1 MESSRSI
8 GVKVFAEYYHAA
20 AEAHQEGK
28 PIAYIT
34 AFTPVEILRAMG
46 LVCLYPES
54 YAVVCAASGRSTEM
68 IQASGMEA
76 FAQDLCSY
84 SLLSFGAERC
94 DRPPFHGLPPPDLL
108 IATNNQC
115 GTTML
120 WFRLWA
126 QKKNI
131 PLFIIDYP
139 GAAHDQPALTR
150 YIRRQYEALIEFIQ
164 AHTGNPLNPAILGEQ
179 VERSKQTC
187 MLWQSVHEVNQARPV
202 RVEVQRLIDALFPIV
217 VARGTRQAYEYYEA
231 LLRECSQPV
240 GQDKNH
246 TIRLLWHGYPMWF
259 LPKKFPRC
267 GDTQCQIVLNDYTL
281 WWSLRYPDTAD
292 DMEALAVAYSD
303 TYLNRTVP
311 RRVEEVA
318 GLVAAYSIEGVICHA
333 NRSCRRALADISPLR
348 QRLHQSSIPSVVIEA
363 DMANPQFHSAE
374 QIQLRMESLCD
385 ALRVL

>member
-1 MESSRSI
+1 VESSRSI

-20 AEAHQEGK
+20 AEAREEGK
-28 PIAYIT
+28 PIAYVT

-94 DRPPFHGLPPPDLL
+94 ARPPFQGLPPPDVL
-108 IATNNQC
+108 IASNNQC

-120 WFRLWA
+120 WFRLLA
-126 QKKNI
+126 QEKNI

-139 GAAHDQPALTR
+139 AAADHQRSLTS
-150 YIRRQYEALIEFIQ
+150 YIRRQYEGLAEFIK
-164 AHTGNPLNPAILGEQ
+164 AHTGSTLSTAALGEQ
-179 VERSKQTC
+179 VERSKRTC
-187 MLWQSVHEVNQARPV
+187 KLWRSVHEVNQARPV
-202 RVEVQRLIDALFPIV
+202 RVEVQKLIDALFPIV
-217 VARGTRQAYEYYEA
+217 VARGTQQAHDYYEA

-240 GQDKNH
+240 GLAD
-246 TIRLLWHGYPMWF
+246 TRVIRLLWHGYPMWF
-259 LPKKFPRC
+259 LPRKFPRC
-267 GDTQCQIVLNDYTL
+267 GDAQFQIVLNDYTL
-281 WWSLRYPDTAD
+281 WWCLRYPDTAD

-311 RRVEEVA
+311 NRVEEVA
-318 GLVAAYSIEGVICHA
+318 ELVRAYSIDGVICHA
-333 NRSCRRALADISPLR
+333 NRSCRRALADIDPLCR
-348 QRLHQSSIPSVVIEA
+348 RLHQLRIPSVVIEA

-374 QIQLRMESLCD
+374 QVQLRMESLCD
-385 ALRVL
+385 ALRVP